1 MFISI
6 PNNLVTF
13 DLSQVNREEIDE
25 PHELLVP
32 RWQRYSRRPRGVA
45 GGRKIVMPAVRSM

>member
-1 MFISI
+1 LSLVFISI

-32 RWQRYSRRPRGVA
+32 R
-45 GGRKIVMPAVRSM
+45 

>member
-1 MFISI
+1 MSLVFISI

-25 PHELLVP
+25 PMSCWSEVA
-32 RWQRYSRRPRGVA
+32 RQDRGERPDPLRLW
-45 GGRKIVMPAVRSM
+45 